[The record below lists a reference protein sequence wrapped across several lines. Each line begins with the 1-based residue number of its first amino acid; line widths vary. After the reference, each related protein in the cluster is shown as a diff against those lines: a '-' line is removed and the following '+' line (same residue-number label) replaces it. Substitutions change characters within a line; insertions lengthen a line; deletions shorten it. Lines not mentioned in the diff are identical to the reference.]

1 MECFSGRI
9 LACSELFTSWAVQ
22 SRRLNFPPEH
32 LNPRQSMVQRR
43 GRTKR
48 RSISRRPLLIEQL
61 GERRVFAAITGEVFN
76 DTNHSLHRDQTES
89 GVGNRLIF
97 VDANQNQRLDQGE
110 HISLSNADG
119 VFQFPTMEI
128 GQHAVRL
135 FRGSEQQLQTFPVV
149 AQQDLLSGN
158 SIDATSIGMNHGQW
172 HTLSPSHAMLE
183 SGGFDAEQLVS
194 TQLEGAPTQ
203 LHPLPDGRLLL
214 MGSED
219 QQAASWIVNP
229 ATGSVIRQLDA
240 SDQSYNHWSSST
252 MRPDGRGLAVAHAG
266 DSSSLY
272 RMQYADDS
280 GLILTPTSASIPH
293 GSVVMTS
300 GGSRDLI
307 AQPVDDAFNVYLWSD
322 SEGLPIEGS
331 AARLEGVN
339 QFLAFDDASGILLT
353 RDDQQNVSLFDVDAN
368 FALLHRFED
377 VSGPVAFDA
386 QYGRLATLDL
396 DQSLLELRETIHGSI
411 FSEIEIDL
419 MDVGTPRDF
428 EWVNSNTL
436 ILLGTQ
442 GLVTISLTQATAANV
457 DLGDAEETVG
467 VVFGVQ
473 SNPQNRVPIV
483 PETLRWSLDE
493 DSVLALSSSQVMAEV
508 VDPDDDQLV
517 VIQEREPANGSISI
531 HYDGTIVYQPNAD
544 FFGTD
549 SVEVRIHDGQ
559 AISESLTLEFIVQP
573 IPDPPTA
580 IQASLV
586 DLPSSLSAGTL
597 VGRVRVIDPDNITG
611 RLDSAKHQV
620 VVDDQRFEVVGDHL
634 LFVGDPIDFTSE
646 PNIHLTFTAFDPE
659 SNSSVES
666 NAVVTVIDPNGPQLS
681 IAPDSLKVEENLG
694 ETLLTVL
701 EIHDPDYVGDH
712 EFDVDDDRFY
722 VQGNQLFLQENA
734 QLDFE
739 TEPEIALVITAARSE
754 GAHASVKELL
764 LIEVLDV
771 PEQPQSISLTNQTV
785 LENTYGAVV
794 GQVLVDG
801 GPASSQFLVS
811 VNDSRFEVANGIL
824 KLRDRVL
831 VERDSQ
837 TEIEVMLGVSDQSG
851 IFESISSAFVLHV
864 AENAN
869 PYHNADNPYD
879 VDRNGS
885 VTALDALAIINYLN
899 VYGPGPIQRTDG
911 DYAYDVNADKLVTSL
926 DVLLVLN
933 ELNRQRLRGEAVSDG
948 EQVDVE
954 ADVDLDETPLP
965 YPANSTQSMEDV
977 DSPLPA
983 GGKNTEMNLLNAE
996 WTGEMVDETI
1006 PLIEVEPWL
1015 ASGETEKGSEKETG
1029 EQDLSR
1035 NVDLLSGRSHPLT
1048 KDKSSEGN

>member
-1 MECFSGRI
+1 MECFSERI
-9 LACSELFTSWAVQ
+9 LGSSELFTSRVVQ
-22 SRRLNFPPEH
+22 NGRLNFPPEH
-32 LNPRQSMVQRR
+32 LHPRQSMVQRR
-43 GRTKR
+43 GRTKHR
-48 RSISRRPLLIEQL
+48 AISRRPLLIEQL

-76 DTNHSLHRDQTES
+76 DINHSLHRDQTES

-97 VDANQNQRLDQGE
+97 IDANQNQRLEQGE
-110 HISLSNADG
+110 PISLSNTDG
-119 VFQFPTMEI
+119 LFQFQGVEL

-149 AQQDLLSGN
+149 AQQELLSVN
-158 SIDATSIGMNHGQW
+158 SIDASSIGITHGQW
-172 HTLSPSHAMLE
+172 HTLSPSNAVLE
-183 SGGFDAEQLVS
+183 SGGLDAEQSFS
-194 TQLEGAPTQ
+194 TQLEGVPTQ
-203 LHPLPDGRLLL
+203 LHPLPDGQLLL
-214 MGSED
+214 LGSED
-219 QQAASWIVNP
+219 QEAASWIVNP
-229 ATGSVIRQLDA
+229 ATGSVIRQSEAL
-240 SDQSYNHWSSST
+240 DQSYDHWSSST
-252 MRPDGRGLAVAHAG
+252 LRADGRGLAVANSG

-272 RMQYADDS
+272 RMQYAEDS
-280 GLILTPTSASIPH
+280 GLIFTPTAASITQ
-293 GSVVMTS
+293 GAIVMTS

-307 AQPVDDAFNVYLWSD
+307 AQPVDDAFNVHLWSD

-353 RDDQQNVSLFDVDAN
+353 RDDQQHLSLFDVDAN

-377 VSGPVAFDA
+377 VAGPVAFDA
-386 QYGRLATLDL
+386 QHGRLATLDF

-419 MDVGTPRDF
+419 TKVGTPRDI

-442 GLVTISLTQATAANV
+442 GLVTISLTQSTSATV
-457 DLGDAEETVG
+457 DLGDVEETVG

-473 SNPQNRVPIV
+473 SNPQNRVPTV
-483 PETLRWSLDE
+483 PETLRWSLNE
-493 DSVLALSSSQVMAEV
+493 DSVLALSASQVMAEV

-517 VIQEREPANGSISI
+517 VIQESEPANGSISI
-531 HYDGTIVYQPNAD
+531 HYDGTLVYQPNTD

-549 SVEVRIHDGQ
+549 SVIIRIHDGQ
-559 AISESLTLEFIVQP
+559 AISESISLEFIVQP

-580 IQASLV
+580 VQASLV
-586 DLPSSLSAGTL
+586 DLPSSLSAGAL
-597 VGRVRVIDPDNITG
+597 VGRVRVIDPDNINR
-611 RLDSAKHQV
+611 RLDGAKHQV

-634 LFVGDPIDFTSE
+634 FFVGDSIDFSAE
-646 PNIHLTFTAFDPE
+646 PSIHLTFTAFDPE

-666 NAVVTVIDPNGPQLS
+666 KSVVSVIDPNGPQLS
-681 IAPDSLKVEENLG
+681 IAPDSLRVEENLG
-694 ETLLTVL
+694 ETLLTLL

-712 EFDVDDDRFY
+712 EFEVDDDRFY
-722 VQGNQLFLQENA
+722 IQGDQLFLQENA
-734 QLDFE
+734 HLDFE
-739 TEPEIALVITAARSE
+739 TEPEIALVITATRS
-754 GAHASVKELL
+754 GGPHASVKELL

-771 PEQPQSISLTNQTV
+771 PEQPQSILLTNQTV

-801 GPASSQFLVS
+801 GRASSQFLVS

-824 KLRDRVL
+824 KLRDQVL
-831 VERDSQ
+831 VERNSQ
-837 TEIEVMLGVSDQSG
+837 TEIEVMLMVSDQSG

-911 DYAYDVNADKLVTSL
+911 DYAYDVNANKLVTSL

-954 ADVDLDETPLP
+954 ADVDPDETPLP
-965 YPANSTQSMEDV
+965 YPTNSTHSMEDV

-983 GGKNTEMNLLNAE
+983 GFRNTEMNLLNSE

-1006 PLIEVEPWL
+1006 PLIELDPWL
-1015 ASGETEKGSEKETG
+1015 GSEETEKVTEEETG
-1029 EQDLSR
+1029 EQDLSG
-1035 NVDLLSGRSHPLT
+1035 NIDLLSEE
-1048 KDKSSEGN
+1048 KSTPDG